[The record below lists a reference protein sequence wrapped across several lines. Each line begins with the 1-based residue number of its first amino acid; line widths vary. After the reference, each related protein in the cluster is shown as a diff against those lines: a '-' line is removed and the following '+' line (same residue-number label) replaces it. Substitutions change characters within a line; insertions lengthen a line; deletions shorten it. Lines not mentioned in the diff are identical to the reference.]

1 MALADTGSRVKPQ
14 GASPFAFLY
23 QRETRQVLYQ
33 AVLGI
38 AIVALFYM
46 MVSNAS
52 ENLRKQNIASG
63 FDFLGRTAGFDI
75 SQSLIDYTN
84 TQSYGRAFLVGFW
97 NTILIAVIGIFFATI
112 LGFVAG
118 IARLSSNWLVAKV
131 AAAYV
136 EFVRNCPLLLQ
147 LFFWYFGVLKAL
159 PGVFKTGPDGAPLLA
174 ADGTRIPGSFELPGG
189 LLLNNRGLIVPQPE
203 WLPGFGIVLGGIVF
217 GILAS
222 MLVAWWANRRQMATG
237 QRFPVLWSTIAL
249 VVLLP
254 LGLFLAM
261 GRPLNLEY
269 PVLGRFNLSGGIV
282 VVPEFVAMLVGLVFY
297 TASYIAE
304 IVRAGILGVSKGQK
318 EAALAIGLTK
328 GQALRLVVIPQ
339 AMRIII
345 PPLTS
350 NYLNLTKNSS
360 LGVAIGYPDLVN
372 VGGTV
377 LNQTGQAV
385 ELILMIMGV
394 YLTTS
399 LLTSAFMNWFNTR
412 MALVER

>member
-147 LFFWYFGVLKAL
+147 LFFWYFAVLKSLPQARQAL
-159 PGVFKTGPDGAPLLA
+159 
-174 ADGTRIPGSFELPGG
+174 ELPGG
-189 LLLNNRGLIVPQPE
+189 GYLSNRGLNLPWPVYQP
-203 WLPGFGIVLGGIVF
+203 G
-217 GILAS
+217 
-222 MLVAWWANRRQMATG
+222 
-237 QRFPVLWSTIAL
+237 
-249 VVLLP
+249 
-254 LGLFLAM
+254 
-261 GRPLNLEY
+261 LEY
-269 PVLGRFNLSGGIV
+269 
-282 VVPEFVAMLVGLVFY
+282 VGY
-297 TASYIAE
+297 
-304 IVRAGILGVSKGQK
+304 
-318 EAALAIGLTK
+318 AALAGIIATVLIGLWADRK
-328 GQALRLVVIPQ
+328 SVV
-339 AMRIII
+339 
-345 PPLTS
+345 
-350 NYLNLTKNSS
+350 
-360 LGVAIGYPDLVN
+360 
-372 VGGTV
+372 
-377 LNQTGQAV
+377 
-385 ELILMIMGV
+385 
-394 YLTTS
+394 
-399 LLTSAFMNWFNTR
+399 
-412 MALVER
+412 